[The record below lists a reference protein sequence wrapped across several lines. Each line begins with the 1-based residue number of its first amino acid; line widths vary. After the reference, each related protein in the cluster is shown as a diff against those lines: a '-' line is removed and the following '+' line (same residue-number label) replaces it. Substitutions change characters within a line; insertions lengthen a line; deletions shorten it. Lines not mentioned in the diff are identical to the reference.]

1 VKRKPGIALV
11 LVLLTL
17 LFGATGGAMT
27 FAAPLLSPGAA
38 QNRHSEASI
47 GAEWGSAPEFL
58 TGRVETDTG
67 RRVRLS
73 SVDRTILFFAP
84 WCPHCHR
91 VLESL
96 IARHELGRVQL
107 VAVGMNWVLSDGTHG
122 EVVANPNPP
131 RTREQM
137 ESFVKQQLRA
147 AGVVL
152 PWQQVDFA
160 PPNGLVNRS
169 IRRYPT
175 FALYRDGKY
184 SVVIGMNRRVKRF
197 LEGGE

>member
-1 VKRKPGIALV
+1 
-11 LVLLTL
+11 
-17 LFGATGGAMT
+17 
-27 FAAPLLSPGAA
+27 
-38 QNRHSEASI
+38 
-47 GAEWGSAPEFL
+47 
-58 TGRVETDTG
+58 
-67 RRVRLS
+67 
-73 SVDRTILFFAP
+73 
-84 WCPHCHR
+84 
-91 VLESL
+91 
-96 IARHELGRVQL
+96 
-107 VAVGMNWVLSDGTHG
+107 
-122 EVVANPNPP
+122 
-131 RTREQM
+131 M